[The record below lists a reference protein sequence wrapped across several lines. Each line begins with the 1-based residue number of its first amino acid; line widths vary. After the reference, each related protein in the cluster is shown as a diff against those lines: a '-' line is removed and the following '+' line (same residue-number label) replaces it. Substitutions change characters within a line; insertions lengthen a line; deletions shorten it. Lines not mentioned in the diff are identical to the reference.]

1 MTTGVDDA
9 TRTTCQQRGKV
20 AAMAT
25 DHLAHARR
33 LLGRGFRCLAFGH
46 DLILYRRALS
56 EGIGSLLAALP
67 AS

>member
-1 MTTGVDDA
+1 
-9 TRTTCQQRGKV
+9 
-20 AAMAT
+20 MAT